1 MKASFFLVFCSLL
14 ILESCK
20 PSLPEEKFLNHFQV
34 IGSHNSYKMAIDS
47 ILLDTL
53 TQMGYDMKGLEYEH
67 ISIPEQLDL
76 GLRNLEIDVYG
87 DFYGGRYKHPK
98 GLDMAPSHSPFN
110 TDSAMNEPGF
120 KVFHMIDVDFR
131 SSCPTLAI
139 CLQQLKSWSDKNPG
153 HFPIFITLEVKDD
166 VIELPDTNKMGV
178 PEKLAAATFH
188 ALDSVLISGLGRD
201 KLLTPDM
208 VRGDNKTLNEAVTQG
223 NWPTLDQAKG
233 RFLFILDDNGGKRD
247 LYIAGHPSLKGR
259 VMFVNIK
266 AGAPESATLILN
278 NPEDT
283 LITSLVKQGYIIRTR
298 ADANTQEARDNDYS
312 RFLEA
317 CQSGAQIITTDYYK
331 PSRLFKS
338 SYRIIFED
346 STYLRANP
354 VLKEAE

>member
-1 MKASFFLVFCSLL
+1 MKAHYLIALCGLVLL
-14 ILESCK
+14 TSCK
-20 PSLPEEKFLNHFQV
+20 PSLPEVKFLNQYQV

-47 ILLDTL
+47 TLLGTL
-53 TQMGYDMKGLEYEH
+53 TKMGYDMKGLEYEH

-87 DFYGGRYKHPK
+87 DLYGGRYAHPK
-98 GLDMAPSHSPFN
+98 GLDIAPHQPPFN
-110 TDSAMNEPGF
+110 ADSTMNRPGF
-120 KVFHMIDVDFR
+120 KVFHVIDVDFR
-131 SSCPTLAI
+131 SSCPTLAT

-153 HFPIFITLEVKDD
+153 HFPIFITFEVKDE
-166 VIELPDTNKMGV
+166 VNEIPDTGKIGV
-178 PEKLAAATFH
+178 PEKLTAATFH
-188 ALDSVLISGLGRD
+188 ALDSVLISGLGHD

-208 VRGDNKTLNEAVTQG
+208 VRGDYETLNAAVTKG

-233 RFLFILDDNGGKRD
+233 RFLFILDDNDGKRD

-266 AGAPESATLILN
+266 AGTPESATMILN
-278 NPEDT
+278 NPGDT
-283 LITSLVKQGYIIRTR
+283 LITSMVKQGYIIRTR

-312 RFLEA
+312 HFKVA
-317 CQSGAQIITTDYYK
+317 CKSGAQIITTDYYK

-346 STYLRANP
+346 STYVRANP
-354 VLKEAE
+354 VFE